1 MTTQNRQKS
10 NAKRKHTKKNYFFIR
25 HINKKYSRVLFLV
38 RYTYPQYLSFDYIVI
53 NSTLI
58 LVSDTWALRCKVWV
72 PLNLDSKVTSNMT
85 TSVYGDD
92 YERIRRR
99 LRAYTETITSVYGDD
114 YERIRRRL

>member
-1 MTTQNRQKS
+1 MYET
-10 NAKRKHTKKNYFFIR
+10 NYLIRDTCTSFIKTAH
-25 HINKKYSRVLFLV
+25 HITKKYSRVLFLV
-38 RYTYPQYLSFDYIVI
+38 RYTYPHYLSFDYIVI

-99 LRAYTETITSVYGDD
+99 L
-114 YERIRRRL
+114 